1 MKARKEARKEV
12 SPPCNRRLL
21 TVILLLKLTE
31 RKQITKMMCMKC
43 MIIQPLGATCSNISC
58 NSSMGKYFCKVCK
71 NYLTMKG
78 KDLFCFSN
86 YSLHF
91 SDEMLHSMPSREKIG
106 IEYFHCMKCNACMSR
121 TLVEHVCIEKCLED
135 NCSICHEYIFNSN
148 SPVKALPCGHVM
160 HSTCFQEYTCF
171 HYTCPICSKSLDT
184 RGYAG

>member
-1 MKARKEARKEV
+1 
-12 SPPCNRRLL
+12 
-21 TVILLLKLTE
+21 
-31 RKQITKMMCMKC
+31 MMCMKC

-91 SDEMLHSMPSREKIG
+91 SDEMLHVNLFFCCVVYVQRNISLFLLQSMPSREKIG

-160 HSTCFQEYTCF
+160 HSTCFQVLKISQYV
-171 HYTCPICSKSLDT
+171 
-184 RGYAG
+184 